1 MDGPRDYHTKW
12 SQTTIVCYDFY
23 MKSKKKKDTNEFTHK
38 TEMEKNLWLP
48 NGKEG

>member
-12 SQTTIVCYDFY
+12 SQTTIVCYDLY
-23 MKSKKKKDTNEFTHK
+23 MKSKKKDTNEFTHK